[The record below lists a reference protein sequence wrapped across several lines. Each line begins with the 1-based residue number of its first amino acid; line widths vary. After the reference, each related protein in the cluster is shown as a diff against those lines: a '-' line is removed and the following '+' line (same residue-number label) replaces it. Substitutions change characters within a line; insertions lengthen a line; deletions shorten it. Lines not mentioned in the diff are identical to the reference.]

1 MPGDKWPRHDPE
13 VTAGARLGLVAIM
26 LVVAF
31 IALLPFASLI
41 RG

>member
-13 VTAGARLGLVAIM
+13 ITAGGRLGLIA
-26 LVVAF
+26 LVLIVAF
-31 IALLPFASLI
+31 IALLPLTSLI